1 LLPALRARTFFPSKY
16 RYLDVD
22 FAHNHFL
29 SDVNHYFRTYVPP
42 FVHACICRVVSS
54 SLDESLF
61 LFFCVESRPER
72 NTILHFPSRASSA
85 MGADADNDAPKSMF
99 GRVFGIVRPL
109 VGSRART
116 MSS

>member
-1 LLPALRARTFFPSKY
+1 MFTIIFVRTFLRSFT
-16 RYLDVD
+16 
-22 FAHNHFL
+22 H
-29 SDVNHYFRTYVPP
+29 P
-42 FVHACICRVVSS
+42 FVVVSS
-54 SLDESLF
+54 SLDESLLLF
-61 LFFCVESRPER
+61 LCVESRRER
-72 NTILHFPSRASSA
+72 DTLLHFPSRASSA